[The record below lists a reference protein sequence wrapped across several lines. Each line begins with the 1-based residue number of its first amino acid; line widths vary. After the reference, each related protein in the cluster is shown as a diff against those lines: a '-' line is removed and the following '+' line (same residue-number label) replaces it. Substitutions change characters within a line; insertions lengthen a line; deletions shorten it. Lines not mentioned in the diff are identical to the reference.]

1 MSNAAS
7 HSRMRIALAQYLIA
21 NKFELEDLYGCL
33 GADVGNA
40 DETALSHI
48 AGVID
53 GMNLAANRIRTH
65 GLDDW
70 AKTSN

>member
-1 MSNAAS
+1 MSNTAS

-21 NKFELEDLYGCL
+21 NKFELEDLYACL
-33 GADVGNA
+33 GVEPSAA
-40 DETALSHI
+40 EESALSHI
-48 AGVID
+48 TGVID

-70 AKTSN
+70 AKAN